1 MTDFDAKK
9 ALVEEIQGLNDVKR
23 AYTKLVSKFEQEVA
37 EAEVNLNATKQIAGF
52 VQAEIE
58 RKQGVLRQ
66 IIAQEKMEEG
76 K

>member
-1 MTDFDAKK
+1 MSDFDAKK
-9 ALVEEIQGLNDVKR
+9 ALIEEIQGLNEVKK

-66 IIAQEKMEEG
+66 IIAMEKSTQ
-76 K
+76 

>member
-23 AYTKLVSKFEQEVA
+23 AYTKLVSKFEQELG
-37 EAEVNLNATKQIAGF
+37 EAEVNLNATKQIAAF

>member
-66 IIAQEKMEEG
+66 ILAMEKMKEG

>member
-66 IIAQEKMEEG
+66 IIAMEKMKEG